1 MTDKVKGPEYD
12 KECRS
17 LLHQFELS
25 QQSIQS
31 FQGLDKFV
39 AEYGLV
45 HCQSATRRIKEG
57 KSGYKGEDTDKNLAV
72 RVMDIT
78 SKIISAM
85 DILEMNLNSVD

>member
-1 MTDKVKGPEYD
+1 MTDKVKGSEYD

-17 LLHQFELS
+17 LLHQFKLS
-25 QQSIQS
+25 EQSIQN

-39 AEYGLV
+39 QEYGLV

-57 KSGYKGEDTDKNLAV
+57 KSGYGGEETDKNLVRTAALIVLQAV

-78 SKIISAM
+78 
-85 DILEMNLNSVD
+85 